1 MNHGRARGL
10 KEQKALG
17 ITNGGTS
24 LKHFPLVKL
33 LKKLILSSLDSQDS
47 YGKQQHTATA
57 AVFFFKTTGTG
68 TSALPFEVLPCR
80 APNEQGLSRFMPHCQ
95 VNPLGDET

>member
-1 MNHGRARGL
+1 MGL
-10 KEQKALG
+10 KEQKVLG

-24 LKHFPLVKL
+24 LKHLPLVKL

-47 YGKQQHTATA
+47 YGKQRHAATA
-57 AVFFFKTTGTG
+57 AVFFFRTTGTG
-68 TSALPFEVLPCR
+68 TSALPFEVLPRR

-95 VNPLGDET
+95 MNPLEDET

>member
-1 MNHGRARGL
+1 MGL

-57 AVFFFKTTGTG
+57 AVFFFQTTGTG

-80 APNEQGLSRFMPHCQ
+80 APNEQGLSRFMPRCQ
-95 VNPLGDET
+95 VNPGGDET

>member
-1 MNHGRARGL
+1 MGL

-57 AVFFFKTTGTG
+57 AVFFFQTTGTG
-68 TSALPFEVLPCR
+68 TSASPFEVLPCR
-80 APNEQGLSRFMPHCQ
+80 VPNEQGLSRFMPHCQ
-95 VNPLGDET
+95 VNPLGDEM